1 MATTYGIISDM
12 HRIDFRALIPAI
24 KILQEEE
31 ADALV
36 LNGDI
41 SGESSGFKT
50 SEYFAAVLD
59 IAGKFGLETYVL
71 PGSHE
76 EVHVFEP
83 VLAHFTK
90 KYSNIISTLEKPKI
104 EKEDHHLVF
113 LLGSNSHAGSAL
125 QHGYILENKN
135 ASGIYK
141 HEDSYL
147 RIVNMNDLKKLVS
160 EPEKTIVFSHIP
172 RKFDSLENGVDM
184 AIYWE
189 TQQAFKLNN
198 QLCEVG
204 SIFPG
209 PVGYNLAK
217 QGVPIKLKQE
227 NRGNEGLKKLYAELG
242 ITKNI
247 TGHFHESAGRAID
260 LGNHI
265 IPECLFVP
273 ELFYN
278 ASCMDRL
285 MVGMVSVD
293 GAKVAYEKVDMQKYL
308 R

>member
-1 MATTYGIISDM
+1 MATTYGVISDM
-12 HRIDFRALIPAI
+12 HRIDLRALIPTI
-24 KILQEEE
+24 KMLQEEE

-41 SGESSGFKT
+41 SGESSGLKT
-50 SEYFAAVLD
+50 QDYFAAVLD
-59 IAGKFGLETYVL
+59 ITGKFGLETYVL

-76 EVHVFEP
+76 EVHIFEP

-90 KYSNIISTLEKPKI
+90 KYGNIISTLESPKI
-104 EKEDHHLVF
+104 EKEVHHLVV
-113 LLGSNSHAGSAL
+113 LPVSDSRAGSILQDGYAL
-125 QHGYILENKN
+125 EDKN

-172 RKFDSLENGVDM
+172 RKFGCLETGVDM
-184 AIYWE
+184 AIFWE

-198 QLCEVG
+198 QLCEAG

-217 QGVPIKLKQE
+217 RGAPIKLRQE
-227 NRGNEGLKKLYAELG
+227 NCGNEGLKKLYAELG
-242 ITKNI
+242 ITKSI

-260 LGNHI
+260 LESRI
-265 IPECLFVP
+265 VPECLFVP

-293 GAKVAYEKVDMQKYL
+293 GSKIAYDNIDLKAYL
-308 R
+308 K